1 MSQPPPPEVPT
12 AHPNP
17 IPNILT
23 ILRLGC
29 GIVMFLLLD
38 GVAGGI
44 PFINPTSLDLGFLMR
59 MALLI
64 YVVGALTDFFD
75 GYLAREWH
83 AESLWGKILDQI
95 ADKIFVCGTIMGLIA
110 NEPQSE
116 IVLPSALILFREFAV
131 SALREGGA
139 AKGMRLEVTWMA
151 KWKTV
156 FQIVALGIMLVADSW
171 PHFGLDIE
179 YLENVRTVGVI
190 SVWGAAVITLWSG
203 AQYFLAAQKEL

>member
-1 MSQPPPPEVPT
+1 MSQPAPPEVPT
-12 AHPNP
+12 SHPNP

-23 ILRLGC
+23 MVRLGC
-29 GIVMFLLLD
+29 GLVMFMLLD

-44 PFINPTSLDLGFLMR
+44 PFINSNTMDLDFFMR
-59 MALLI
+59 LALLV
-64 YVVGALTDFFD
+64 YVVGAATDFFD

-83 AESLWGKILDQI
+83 AESLWGKILDPI
-95 ADKIFVCGTIMGLIA
+95 ADKIFICGTIMGLIA

-116 IVLPSALILFREFAV
+116 IVFPAALILFREFAV

-156 FQIVALGIMLVADSW
+156 VQIVALGVMLVAESW
-171 PHFGLDIE
+171 PHFDLDIN
-179 YLENVRTVGVI
+179 YLEYVRMFGI
-190 SVWGAAVITLWSG
+190 GMVWVAALITLWSG
-203 AQYFLAAQKEL
+203 AQYFLAARKEL

>member
-1 MSQPPPPEVPT
+1 MVKKI
-12 AHPNP
+12 P
-17 IPNILT
+17 IPTILT
-23 ILRLGC
+23 WLRIIL
-29 GIVMFLLLD
+29 VPFFV
-38 GVAGGI
+38 GVYYL
-44 PFINPTSLDLGFLMR
+44 PDS
-59 MALLI
+59 LLI
-64 YVVGALTDFFD
+64 MPYKNLVATLIFGFAAATDYFD

-83 AESLWGKILDQI
+83 AESLWGKILDPI